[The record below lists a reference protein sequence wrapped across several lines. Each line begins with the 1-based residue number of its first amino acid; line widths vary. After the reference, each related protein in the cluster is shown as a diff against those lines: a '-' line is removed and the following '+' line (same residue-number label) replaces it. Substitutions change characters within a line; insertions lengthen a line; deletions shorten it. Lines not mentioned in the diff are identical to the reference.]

1 MMMESIR
8 QKKYARTMKNFTF
21 TTYLDESNAV
31 GYTCI
36 TVPKEI
42 VEAIGGFGTRVM
54 CSINGNE
61 KIHSGIMG
69 KGDGDGYIIINKTNQ
84 KKWGIGANVELQ
96 AALEPDTSK
105 YGMKVPEELEA
116 LLEQDRE
123 GAEAFEAITPGRQR
137 FIINHVDGVKSSQK
151 RIDRA
156 ITMIENLK
164 TMPEGP
170 FSHRHLLGLPP
181 KEEE

>member
-1 MMMESIR
+1 M
-8 QKKYARTMKNFTF
+8 KKHTF
-21 TTYLDESNAV
+21 TTYLDDSNAV

-36 TVPKEI
+36 TVPKLI
-42 VEAIGGFGTRVM
+42 VDKMGGFGTRVL

-61 KIHSGIMG
+61 NIHSGIMG
-69 KGDGDGYIIINKTNQ
+69 KGDGDGYIIINKANQ
-84 KKWGIGANVELQ
+84 KKWGIGPNEKLEATI
-96 AALEPDTSK
+96 EPDTSK
-105 YGMKVPEELEA
+105 YGMEMPEELEA

-123 GAEAFEAITPGRQR
+123 GAEAFDAITPGRQR

-156 ITMIENLK
+156 IKMIENLK
-164 TMPEGP
+164 TMPEGS

-181 KEEE
+181 KED

>member
-1 MMMESIR
+1 MMETIR
-8 QKKYARTMKNFTF
+8 QKKYALTMKKHTF
-21 TTYLDESNAV
+21 VTYLDEANKV

-36 TVPKEI
+36 TVPKAI
-42 VEAIGGFGTRVM
+42 VEDMGGFGARVL

-61 KIHSGIMG
+61 HIHSGIMG

-84 KKWGIGANVELQ
+84 KKWGIGANDELE
-96 AALEPDTSK
+96 ATIETDTSK
-105 YGMKVPEELEA
+105 YGMEVPEELEA

-123 GAEAFEAITPGRQR
+123 GAEAFDAITPGRQR

-156 ITMIENLK
+156 IMLIENLK
-164 TMPEGP
+164 SMPEGP

-181 KEEE
+181 KEE